1 MNHRQI
7 YLIGGAPT
15 LGKSTLA
22 QMLSQYL
29 GIPWISTD
37 QIRDIMRR
45 AAKREDFPQLFPMED
60 SNAER
65 FFATFSAQEI
75 VQMEI
80 KQGEAAWTGIVEF
93 IENDY
98 TWNDGFIIEGVNIL
112 PHLVHRDFAE
122 RSNIKTIFVKRSCA
136 ESIRKVIF
144 ERGICN
150 TDSPKVKEKELEWVI
165 LFDENIQQQAAEY
178 GFCLLEMHKNEDD
191 FNDLLRLF
199 GFESL
204 NRF

>member
-1 MNHRQI
+1 MNHTQI

-37 QIRDIMRR
+37 QIRDVMRR
-45 AAKREDFPQLFPMED
+45 VAKREDIPQLFPAKD
-60 SNAER
+60 YSVER
-65 FFATFSAQEI
+65 FFAEFSAAEI

-80 KQGEAAWTGIVEF
+80 EQGEAAWAGIVEF

-98 TWNDGFIIEGVNIL
+98 TWTNGFIIEGVNIL
-112 PHLVHRDFAE
+112 PQLVHRDFAE
-122 RSNIKTIFVKRSCA
+122 RSNIKTIFAKRGCT

-144 ERGICN
+144 ERGICD
-150 TDSPKVKEKELEWVI
+150 TDSHEVKEKELEWVI
-165 LFDENIQQQAAEY
+165 LFDEKIQQLAAEY
-178 GFCLLEMHKNEDD
+178 GFCLLEMNKNEND

>member
-1 MNHRQI
+1 MNHKQI

-37 QIRDIMRR
+37 QIRDIMRH
-45 AAKREDFPQLFPMED
+45 AAKREDIPQLFPMED
-60 SNAER
+60 YSAER
-65 FFATFSAQEI
+65 FFATFSPPEI

-98 TWNDGFIIEGVNIL
+98 TWSDGFIIEGVNIL

-122 RSNIKTIFVKRSCA
+122 RSNIKTIFVKRSCT

-150 TDSPKVKEKELEWVI
+150 TDSFKIKQKEIEWVI
-165 LFDENIQQQAAEY
+165 LFDEKIQQQAAEY
-178 GFCLLEMHKNEDD
+178 GFRLLEMNKNEDD
-191 FNDLLRLF
+191 FNNLLHLL
-199 GFESL
+199 GFKSL
-204 NRF
+204 NYF